1 MNITSK
7 ELGLKFKYPVN
18 HIQNNFYNCDNFYF
32 INRVMFVQ
40 TVASM
45 FQNLQNLAN
54 MQQNMPPMSQQL
66 QQQMS
71 QQMSQLAANLQ
82 GLTSMP
88 SNPVINSPL
97 NLSVSAPGKIIFCFF
112 YLSIHSKR
120 YHKEDKKVF

>member
-1 MNITSK
+1 MSKTTLTLESNHLITVLKKIYYSVLFAKSFNILEEKSPIDQPKRLTVTNSK
-7 ELGLKFKYPVN
+7 FLSLS
-18 HIQNNFYNCDNFYF
+18 
-32 INRVMFVQ
+32 

-82 GLTSMP
+82 GLSSMP

-97 NLSVSAPGKIIFCFF
+97 NLSVSAPGK
-112 YLSIHSKR
+112 
-120 YHKEDKKVF
+120 

>member
-1 MNITSK
+1 
-7 ELGLKFKYPVN
+7 
-18 HIQNNFYNCDNFYF
+18 
-32 INRVMFVQ
+32 
-40 TVASM
+40 M

-54 MQQNMPPMSQQL
+54 MQQSMPMS

-97 NLSVSAPGKIIFCFF
+97 NLSVSAPGNLNLKFYRNIIT
-112 YLSIHSKR
+112 SSK
-120 YHKEDKKVF
+120 Y

>member
-1 MNITSK
+1 
-7 ELGLKFKYPVN
+7 
-18 HIQNNFYNCDNFYF
+18 
-32 INRVMFVQ
+32 
-40 TVASM
+40 M

-97 NLSVSAPGKIIFCFF
+97 NLSVSAPGKEQKIFF
-112 YLSIHSKR
+112 
-120 YHKEDKKVF
+120 

>member
-1 MNITSK
+1 MSAYKTNVYSKNVNIEWK
-7 ELGLKFKYPVN
+7 QKVGKYELKSLFSISQQYSLS
-18 HIQNNFYNCDNFYF
+18 
-32 INRVMFVQ
+32 

-54 MQQNMPPMSQQL
+54 MQQSMPMS

-88 SNPVINSPL
+88 SNSVINSPL
-97 NLSVSAPGKIIFCFF
+97 NLSVSAPGKYYIHII
-112 YLSIHSKR
+112 
-120 YHKEDKKVF
+120 